1 MFGGI
6 DPGLIGKQAHEDSTT
21 RATIVPVPI
30 AGRVAEARGSPAGG
44 DRDDQCVGVIVIGD
58 DNVDRVMA
66 AETTAAECH
75 GIGQR
80 FVDGQNQVAE
90 LLFIEPEMPPQ
101 PVGELRTGSR
111 GTAAISADSAHQ
123 T

>member
-1 MFGGI
+1 MFGGN
-6 DPGLIGKQAHEDSTT
+6 DPGLIGKQAHQNSTT
-21 RATIVPVPI
+21 RAAIVPVPS
-30 AGRVAEARGSPAGG
+30 AGRVAEAWGSPADA
-44 DRDDQCVGVIVIGD
+44 DRDNQCVGVIVIGD
-58 DNVDRVMA
+58 DDVDRVMA
-66 AETTAAECH
+66 AETTAAECD

-90 LLFIEPEMPPQ
+90 LSFIEPEMPPQ
-101 PVGELRTGSR
+101 PVGELRPSSR